1 MAASEQQEFNKSKE
15 KSIRLLVWFLQVGGG
30 GGLRMGWWGGGGEL
44 PPPPL
49 QPLLYWMEEK
59 NRKITL
65 EMSAPSLSVLFRVF
79 LCMHLG
85 SFLLLLN
92 DCKRIVYLI
101 MCWAKFHE

>member
-1 MAASEQQEFNKSKE
+1 MYSFTDLYFTAG
-15 KSIRLLVWFLQVGGG
+15 RGGRSLYGVVVERG
-30 GGLRMGWWGGGGEL
+30 GVT
-44 PPPPL
+44 PPPL

-79 LCMHLG
+79 LCMYLG